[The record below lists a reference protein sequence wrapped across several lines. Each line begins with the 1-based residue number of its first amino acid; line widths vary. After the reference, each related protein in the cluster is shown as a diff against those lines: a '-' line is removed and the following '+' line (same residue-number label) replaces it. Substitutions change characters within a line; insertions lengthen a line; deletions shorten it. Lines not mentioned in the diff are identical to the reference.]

1 MGGLVLGGAAVGAA
15 RQRPGCTAPHRSSI
29 GSSPLSPMPLVD
41 SARERST
48 APIPYI
54 ASLDGLRGWAITAV
68 IAYHVVRVAGSEGTV
83 DRVLT
88 ALAGV
93 GWMGVDLFFVLSGY
107 LITRVL
113 LAHRDSSSYFRAF
126 YIRRALRIVPV
137 YYVTLA
143 VLFWVVPAVAPSL
156 SPKYETFLAHQEWYW
171 GYVANWFIVI
181 HKLNATPLSTT
192 HLWSLSVEEQFYL
205 AWPLIV
211 WAVPPRR
218 LARVCLVGAVG
229 VLVLRIWLRAHG
241 AGFNP
246 PYYSTP
252 TRLDTLLLG
261 AWLACMGARGDF
273 AALARK
279 WAPMLLCS
287 ALCALAA
294 IAVTHD
300 GQLARASG
308 VMVTYGFSVVAC
320 ANVALLAWVLATDG
334 RGPIAQRTLG
344 PTMRSIGRYSYAI
357 YLFHDLLFGLFQ
369 YAGLSVERFPRLAG
383 TELPGLVA
391 MFVLVY
397 GSAWILARVSWQVL
411 EAPLMRLKSRVPYE
425 PSAGRAVAAAGAG

>member
-1 MGGLVLGGAAVGAA
+1 
-15 RQRPGCTAPHRSSI
+15 
-29 GSSPLSPMPLVD
+29 MPLAD
-41 SARERST
+41 PAGEHSA

-68 IAYHVVRVAGSEGTV
+68 IAYHVVRVAGPATAV
-83 DRVLT
+83 DRALT
-88 ALAGV
+88 TLASM

-113 LAHRDSSSYFRAF
+113 LAHRESSRYFSAF

-143 VLFWVVPAVAPSL
+143 VLFCVVPAVAPSL

-171 GYVANWFIVI
+171 AYVANWFIVI
-181 HKLNATPLSTT
+181 HKLKSTPLSTT

-211 WAVPPRR
+211 WVSPPRR
-218 LARVCLVGAVG
+218 LARVCLAGAVG
-229 VLVLRIWLRAHG
+229 VLVLRIWLREHG
-241 AGFNP
+241 AGFNL

-261 AWLACMGARGDF
+261 AWLACMGARADF
-273 AALARK
+273 VALARK
-279 WAPMLLCS
+279 WAPMLLCL
-287 ALCALAA
+287 ALCALTT
-294 IAVTHD
+294 IAVTQD
-300 GQLARASG
+300 GKLVRASG
-308 VMVTYGFSVVAC
+308 IMVTYGFSVVAC
-320 ANVALLAWVLATDG
+320 ASVALLAWVLATDG
-334 RGPIAQRTLG
+334 HGPIAHRMLG

-357 YLFHDLLFGLFQ
+357 YLFHDLLFGLYQ

-383 TELPGLVA
+383 TTLPGLVA

-397 GSAWILARVSWQVL
+397 GSAWILARVSWLVL

-425 PSAGRAVAAAGAG
+425 PSAGGAVQAAGAG